1 MNNLNPLI
9 QAGKDGPLMSAM
21 AFGHNDGSYIRE
33 TPASNSPEMAMG
45 NPSGQLAVAGL
56 TAMQWATTDIATSK
70 ALGGLANFVGFG
82 KGVGRAFWSGGDI
95 AKNAA
100 IDYATANGGRSLEM
114 TWVGRG
120 LEYATE
126 KTSYNTMK
134 PFWDYASYSFG
145 RGTEGTA
152 NVFINQARYRSG
164 SIWNTVERPLLQSRG
179 ININAHL
186 IK

>member
-1 MNNLNPLI
+1 
-9 QAGKDGPLMSAM
+9 MSTL
-21 AFGHNDGSYIRE
+21 AFGHDDGSYIRE
-33 TPASNSPEMAMG
+33 TPNSNSPEVAMG

-56 TAMQWATTDIATSK
+56 YGLQGGTAEIATSK

-82 KGVGRAFWSGGDI
+82 KGAGRAFWSGGDI

-100 IDYATANGGRSLEM
+100 IDYATANRGRSLEM

-145 RGTEGTA
+145 RGAERTA
-152 NVFINQARYRSG
+152 NVFINQARYGSG
-164 SIWNTVERPLLQSRG
+164 SIWNTVERPLLQSRV